1 MSRGVSSV
9 VKHELD
15 LVKRFIINDTEKK
28 KLMKKALNEDLKR
41 AQDLLKRG
49 TPILRNERI
58 RIALKSNLGNAVL
71 N

>member
-1 MSRGVSSV
+1 MGRGVSSV
-9 VKHELD
+9 VKHEFD

-41 AQDLLKRG
+41 AQDLLQRG
-49 TPILRNERI
+49 TPRLKNDRI

>member
-49 TPILRNERI
+49 TPILRSDRI

>member
-1 MSRGVSSV
+1 MGRGVSSV
-9 VKHELD
+9 VKHEFD

-28 KLMKKALNEDLKR
+28 KLMKKALNKDLKR
-41 AQDLLKRG
+41 AQDLLQRG
-49 TPILRNERI
+49 TPRLKNDRI

>member
-49 TPILRNERI
+49 TPRLKNDRI
-58 RIALKSNLGNAVL
+58 KIALKPNWETRF
-71 N
+71 